1 MQVEKLWVEPTPS
14 AYRASNSRILLLK
27 LFTPLRLDEYTYSYV
42 SPVTLPNED
51 LPVRNL
57 SQCILLGYGLIN
69 LTGGRSKSLDLLTC
83 ALTQNLMLSIY
94 LHNKILKSSF

>member
-14 AYRASNSRILLLK
+14 AYRASNSRIVLLK
-27 LFTPLRLDEYTYSYV
+27 LFTPLRLDEYV

-57 SQCILLGYGLIN
+57 SQCLLLGYGLIN